1 MDFFD
6 LTPGHGGFGGGILE
20 RNLRAIERL
29 SPRTADAV
37 RGALP
42 RTDVTFVETPEGVLS
57 ASILEEAEGDLGP
70 AITEADPLGL
80 GLDGGL
86 DGGLGFD
93 GGVGAGGSG
102 GGAGKTR
109 WLASKRRP
117 LAEAANLAGTVD
129 LTANGGVCVLGF
141 GLGYHCRVLGERLG
155 DKGVVVCYEPD
166 VGLLRAVLEKVD
178 HAGWIESGH
187 FLLLTDPDDRP
198 SLATGLKGVEG
209 IVTLGAKILEHPA
222 SVKRLGEGGAR
233 FAQRFAEVLRA
244 TRTTIVT
251 TLVQSEVTL
260 RNMLM
265 NLDRYAT
272 GRGVSE
278 LTGAAAGRPAIV
290 VSAGPSLSRNI
301 AELAKPGVRE
311 KFVIIAT
318 QTTLKPLLRAGVKP
332 HFVTALDYHEISRR
346 FYEGL
351 TERDVRGVTLVAEA
365 KANPVILDGFPG
377 AVRCPS
383 DERMQ
388 MLLGTG
394 LPASPGML
402 PSGGTV
408 AHLAYYLARHLGCDP
423 VVLVG
428 QDLGF
433 TDGQYYAAG
442 AAIHD
447 VWAGELGAFRTLEMF
462 EWERIMREKSL
473 LHRREDVFGRPIY
486 SDEQMTTYLQQFEV
500 EFASDVRAG
509 RRVID
514 ATEGGVAKRGA
525 VPMALAE
532 VVDLFGMGPDVSL
545 PEADEPLYDPA
556 RRIPALIEHL
566 GTVRRDAAQVA
577 ELSLEAGAALREMQ
591 THQYDQYRVNKLITR
606 VYELRDEVRKLEP
619 AYGLVQFLNQTGAL
633 NRYREDRAIDLA
645 GELDEIERQKRQIGR
660 DIRNVEWL
668 AQAGEV
674 LAGLLGDAIGVLEGT
689 RAKTTRDSIPEE
701 EQRADPTAEAEAT
714 LVAGEGPRRAGV
726 VLMGELDRGG
736 LGLKRDLGAR
746 LPNGLTV
753 LETTLRRVLRAERAA
768 EVVVATPDPERAR
781 ALAGGAGRDGRV
793 AFVAVD
799 AGVLRARVDGVAGA
813 RRWQPASWRGGIA
826 SVSAYDE
833 SVDLGLLERVLV
845 ERGLTDAVIVGL
857 DWALVDPRIID
868 QTIELSRG
876 RAEGKRLAV
885 CQAVP
890 GLGALLIDRKSVAS
904 LAGATARARS
914 LASLGAILGYI
925 PIAPVADPIAKSF
938 CVPVP
943 IGVRDLGRRVIADT
957 PEGLGLVS
965 GAVARLGAGWLEAD
979 AGAIAEAIE
988 GVVAGAVGVE
998 DAGPRHVTLELN
1010 TGRLAS
1016 GLWAHWLRGTAL
1028 GEESPE
1034 RAAIDLSLA
1043 LRVVEQVAGERPD
1056 AVLTLHGLGDPLLHP
1071 AALEIVR
1078 AAKEAGVAGV
1088 HLRTDLLREDFDAGA
1103 LVSAGAD
1110 VISVD
1115 VLAVEATTYAALT
1128 GHDLYQRTHE
1138 RVVELVEARGI
1149 VGGMPSPW
1157 IVPRITRCDEVY
1169 GQIEPFYDGW
1179 TMVTGAAAID
1189 PLPSGAGGEVGEG
1202 YLKAKRRIRALP
1214 LPLAARAR
1222 AEREE
1227 MSIRCDGVVVGPRGE
1242 RVGDVRT
1249 QGVDGV
1255 WRRLVRSR
1263 ARAAEPALVGV
1274 IGEKAGVSV

>member
-6 LTPGHGGFGGGILE
+6 LTPGLGGFGGSILE
-20 RNLRAIERL
+20 RNLRAVERL
-29 SPRTADAV
+29 APRTAERV
-37 RGALP
+37 RAALP
-42 RTDVTFVETPEGVLS
+42 RTDITFVETPEGVLS
-57 ASILEEAEGDLGP
+57 ASILEESEGDLGP

-80 GLDGGL
+80 GFELGLGDGPGDGG
-86 DGGLGFD
+86 DGG
-93 GGVGAGGSG
+93 G
-102 GGAGKTR
+102 GGAGGAGKAR
-109 WLASKRRP
+109 WLASRRRP

-129 LTANGGVCVLGF
+129 LEANGGVCVLGF
-141 GLGYHCRVLGERLG
+141 GLGYHCRVLGERLT

-178 HAGWIESGH
+178 HSGWIGSGH
-187 FLLLTDPDDRP
+187 FVLLTDPDDRP
-198 SLATGLKGVEG
+198 SLATGLRGVEG

-290 VSAGPSLSRNI
+290 VSAGPSLARNI

-351 TERDVRGVTLVAEA
+351 TPADVEGVTLVAES

-394 LPASPGML
+394 LPASPGSL

-462 EWERIMREKSL
+462 EWERIVREKSL
-473 LHRREDVFGRPIY
+473 LHKREDVFGRPIY

-500 EFASDVRAG
+500 EFAGDVRAG

-532 VVDLFGMGPDVSL
+532 VVELFGMGPDVSL
-545 PEADEPLYDPA
+545 PEADEPLYAPA
-556 RRIPALIEHL
+556 TRIPALIEHL
-566 GTVRRDAAQVA
+566 GRVRLDAAKVA
-577 ELSLEAGAALREMQ
+577 HLSRRAGDALREMQ
-591 THQYDQYRVNKLITR
+591 KHQYDQYRVNTLITR
-606 VYELRDEVRKLEP
+606 VYELRDEVRRLEP

-645 GELDEIERQKRQIGR
+645 GELDEIERQKRQIER

-668 AQAGEV
+668 AQAGDV
-674 LAGLLGDAIGVLEGT
+674 LEGLLGDAIGVLEGT

-701 EQRADPTAEAEAT
+701 EQRADPTAQAEAT

-736 LGLKRDLGAR
+736 LGLARDLGAR

-753 LETTLRRVLRAERAA
+753 LETTLRRVLRAGRAA

-857 DWALVDPRIID
+857 DWALVDPGIID

-876 RAEGKRLAV
+876 RAEGKRLSV

-904 LAGATARARS
+904 LAGATARAKS
-914 LASLGAILGYI
+914 LASLGAVLGYI

-943 IGVRDLGRRVIADT
+943 LGVRDLGRRVIADT
-957 PEGLGLVS
+957 PEGFGLVS
-965 GAVARLGAGWLEAD
+965 GAVATLGAGWLEAD
-979 AGAIAEAIE
+979 AGA
-988 GVVAGAVGVE
+988 VAGTIERVAAGAEEV
-998 DAGPRHVTLELN
+998 GPRHVTLELN

-1028 GEESPE
+1028 GEEGPE

-1056 AVLTLHGLGDPLLHP
+1056 AVLSLHGLGDPLLHP

-1088 HLRTDLLREDFDAGA
+1088 HLRTDLLRDDFDAGA
-1103 LVSAGAD
+1103 LVSSGAD

-1115 VLAVEATTYAALT
+1115 VLAVDATTYASLT

-1138 RVVELVEARGI
+1138 RIVELVGARGI
-1149 VGGMPSPW
+1149 VGGMPGPW

-1179 TMVTGAAAID
+1179 TMVTGAAVID
-1189 PLPSGAGGEVGEG
+1189 PLPSGADGEVGEG
-1202 YLKAKRRIRALP
+1202 YLRTQRRIRSLP
-1214 LPLAARAR
+1214 PPRAARAR

-1227 MSIRCDGVVVGPRGE
+1227 MSIRCDGVVVGAGGE

-1255 WRRLVRSR
+1255 WRRLLRSRSR
-1263 ARAAEPALVGV
+1263 ASEPALVGV
-1274 IGEKAGVSV
+1274 VGEKAGAAV